1 MRAAY
6 EPVKAKQVVQVGH
19 QSCSSGN
26 VVDAK
31 HFLEGDRLGKITAV
45 DATMYR
51 NTPHGKPQWSR
62 AVRPGMNSE
71 NIVWNKFLGETPKI
85 AFDANRYLNW
95 RFFWDYSGGN
105 VYENMCHQVA
115 FWYKVLELKIPQAV
129 TMTGGLYLWKDGREV
144 PDTMNVSMTQPEE
157 MLFSW
162 ISGFGNASLGI
173 TEQVLGTDGTIL
185 RGPRI
190 RFLPEKVNAPNGAAL
205 TGETPTPGS
214 AHMKNFMEAIRTDKE
229 VNCPFDLGFRVSI
242 ACRMAVES
250 YRQARTMHWDAVR
263 EEIV

>member
-1 MRAAY
+1 MAFTVEHAKRMRAAY
-6 EPVKAKQVVQVGH
+6 EPVKAKQVVQIGH

-31 HFLEGDRLGKITAV
+31 NFLEGGRLGKITAV

-62 AVRPGMNSE
+62 AVLPGMNAE

-162 ISGFGNASLGI
+162 ISGFGNASLGNHR
-173 TEQVLGTDGTIL
+173 TGARHGWNNPARAANSLFTGKGELAERRRANRRDANARVGAHEEFHGCDS
-185 RGPRI
+185 RGQRSQ
-190 RFLPEKVNAPNGAAL
+190 L
-205 TGETPTPGS
+205 
-214 AHMKNFMEAIRTDKE
+214 
-229 VNCPFDLGFRVSI
+229 SI
-242 ACRMAVES
+242 
-250 YRQARTMHWDAVR
+250 
-263 EEIV
+263 